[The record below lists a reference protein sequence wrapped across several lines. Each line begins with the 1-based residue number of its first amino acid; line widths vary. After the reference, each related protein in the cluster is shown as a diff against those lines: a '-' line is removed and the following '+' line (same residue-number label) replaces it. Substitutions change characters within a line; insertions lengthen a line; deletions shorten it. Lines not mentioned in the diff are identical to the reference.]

1 MKPEQRPI
9 WCGSMAAPRAGAAS
23 KPPRR
28 MAIGRQRPS
37 SASLRCDTIAAPG
50 VFDGPMNAACFLAY
64 VEHFLAPALR
74 EGDVV
79 VMANLPAH
87 KVAGVREAIERTGAT
102 LRYLPPYS
110 PDFNPIEQAFAK
122 FKASLRKAAARTF
135 EDLSKAIT
143 QVLAD
148 FKQQECATSQ
158 IQDIATH
165 RENALAISM

>member
-1 MKPEQRPI
+1 
-9 WCGSMAAPRAGAAS
+9 
-23 KPPRR
+23 
-28 MAIGRQRPS
+28 
-37 SASLRCDTIAAPG
+37 
-50 VFDGPMNAACFLAY
+50 MNAACFLAY

-110 PDFNPIEQAFAK
+110 PDFNPIEQTFAK

-143 QVLAD
+143 QALAD
-148 FKQQECATSQ
+148 FKQQERQITSQ

-165 RENALAISM
+165 RENALGLGNGGVLLRRVERKTTLT